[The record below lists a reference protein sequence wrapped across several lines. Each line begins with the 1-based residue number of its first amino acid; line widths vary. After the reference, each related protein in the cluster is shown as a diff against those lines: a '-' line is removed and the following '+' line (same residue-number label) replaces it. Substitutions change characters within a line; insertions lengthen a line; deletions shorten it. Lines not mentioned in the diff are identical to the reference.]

1 MDVSPMDLEDRVAI
15 VTGSSRNIGRSIALS
30 LAKAGAAVVVTTL
43 KAKDAAEETAGEIR
57 KNGGRAVV
65 KLADVREPA
74 GAKALVSA
82 AVEAFGRLDVLVNNA
97 AVRHETDLATV
108 TYEEY
113 RQVLAV
119 TLDGAFLMSQASM
132 PYLIRSDCASIVN
145 IGGMTAH
152 LGAPNRVPLLTA
164 KIGLVGMT
172 RGLAHDLAPHGVT
185 VNCVVPGLM
194 NTIRGDSATAGLH
207 SAGKA
212 PPIGRRGTP
221 DDIGS
226 LVHYLCSPQAR
237 YVTGQTIHANGGGL
251 MP

>member
-1 MDVSPMDLEDRVAI
+1 
-15 VTGSSRNIGRSIALS
+15 
-30 LAKAGAAVVVTTL
+30 
-43 KAKDAAEETAGEIR
+43 
-57 KNGGRAVV
+57 
-65 KLADVREPA
+65 
-74 GAKALVSA
+74 
-82 AVEAFGRLDVLVNNA
+82 
-97 AVRHETDLATV
+97 
-108 TYEEY
+108 
-113 RQVLAV
+113 
-119 TLDGAFLMSQASM
+119 
-132 PYLIRSDCASIVN
+132 
-145 IGGMTAH
+145 MTAH

-164 KIGLVGMT
+164 KIGLIGMT

-207 SAGKA
+207 SGGKA

-226 LVHYLCSPQAR
+226 LVRYLCSPQAR